1 MAVRVQLSGQGLE
14 FSATALTAIGTVRA
28 CDLTSSAL
36 TTDAGLPPWRSAGRP
51 TTLGGEGRAMVILHG
66 ADVERLTAIEHA
78 DDRDLATSPPGG
90 GTIVTLALPL
100 PVAESEAVPA

>member
-1 MAVRVQLSGQGLE
+1 MEV
-14 FSATALTAIGTVRA
+14 
-28 CDLTSSAL
+28 
-36 TTDAGLPPWRSAGRP
+36 GRP
-51 TTLGGEGRAMVILHG
+51 ATTLGGEGRAMVILHG